1 MSVLAETI
9 AELKP
14 GGRITESAFISS
26 KEMARDVLDALRRE
40 QVRLSID
47 DYGTGQSTLSYLKT
61 FPVDELKIDKLF
73 VTQLCATESDR
84 IMVAS
89 TVDLAHQLGL
99 SVVAEGAEDWDTIRV
114 LTELGCDYAQGY
126 AVGRAMPFADL
137 LRLSTAQLSK
147 AA

>member
-1 MSVLAETI
+1 
-9 AELKP
+9 
-14 GGRITESAFISS
+14 
-26 KEMARDVLDALRRE
+26 MARDVLDALRRE

-99 SVVAEGAEDWDTIRV
+99 SVVAEGVEDWDTIRV

-137 LRLSTAQLSK
+137 IKLSTAQLSK

>member
-1 MSVLAETI
+1 MPAE
-9 AELKP
+9 
-14 GGRITESAFISS
+14 S
-26 KEMARDVLDALRRE
+26 
-40 QVRLSID
+40 
-47 DYGTGQSTLSYLKT
+47 GTAAST
-61 FPVDELKIDKLF
+61 
-73 VTQLCATESDR
+73 A

-99 SVVAEGAEDWDTIRV
+99 SVVAEGVEDWDTIRV

-137 LRLSTAQLSK
+137 IKLSTAQLSK